1 MTAPSPRSYWLASA
15 PAFTGGAEGVVDGA
29 VDIAI
34 IGGGFTGLSAA
45 LALAKRGASVVLLE
59 KGQVVGEASGR
70 NGGQCNNGTAH
81 DYGALSARFG
91 KQVASAWYRAH
102 CDAVDTVER
111 LAREEGIDCN
121 FTRRGRVKLAAK
133 PAHYDKLM
141 RAHDVLAAEVDDHV
155 RLVPPERIREEV
167 GSDAFHGALIQTTS
181 AQIHPA
187 RFGVGL
193 AEAAVRAGAR
203 IYEQSEVTGLDRVAT
218 GWRVTTAR
226 GTVNAGQ
233 VLVATGGAPAAGP
246 FGFFRRRIVSVGS
259 FIIATQ
265 PLDDGLIDRL
275 LPGRRNYVTSKNIGN
290 YFRLTADNRLIFG
303 GRARFAISDPRSDQ
317 KSGQILEQ
325 TLGEIFPALKG
336 VGIDHMW
343 GGMVDLTADRLPRAG
358 EQDGLYYSMGYSGHG
373 VQMATHM
380 GKQMARVMSG
390 EPDANPWADLDWPSV
405 PGHFGKPWFLPL
417 VGLWYKWQD
426 MIH

>member
-1 MTAPSPRSYWLASA
+1 MSASPLSYWLASA
-15 PAFTGGAEGVVDGA
+15 PPFMGGAEGGVDGSA
-29 VDIAI
+29 DVAI

-59 KGQVVGEASGR
+59 AGQAVGEASGR

-81 DYGALSARFG
+81 DYGALSAKFG
-91 KQVASAWYRAH
+91 KRVAKAWYRAH
-102 CDAVDTVER
+102 CEAVDTVER
-111 LAREEGIDCN
+111 LARDEGIDCN
-121 FTRRGRVKLAAK
+121 FTRCGRVKLAAK
-133 PAHYDKLM
+133 PAHYDKLV
-141 RAHDVLAAEVDDHV
+141 RAHDLLAAEVDANV

-193 AEAAVRAGAR
+193 AEAAARAGAK
-203 IYEQSEVTGLDRVAT
+203 IYEGAEVTGLDRLPT
-218 GWRVTTAR
+218 GWRVTSSR
-226 GTVNAGQ
+226 GTVDAKQ
-233 VLVATGGAPAAGP
+233 VLVATGGAPAAAP

-259 FIIATQ
+259 FVVATE
-265 PLDDGLIDRL
+265 PLDDALIDRL

-290 YFRLTADNRLIFG
+290 YFRLAPDNRLIFG
-303 GRARFAISDPRSDQ
+303 GRARFAISDPRSDM
-317 KSGQILEQ
+317 KSGRILEY
-325 TLGEIFPALKG
+325 TLGAIFPALKG
-336 VGIDHMW
+336 VGIDHVW

-358 EQDGLYYSMGYSGHG
+358 ETDGLYYSMGYSGHG

-380 GKQMARVMSG
+380 GQQMARVMSG
-390 EPDANPWADLDWPSV
+390 EPDANPWANLDWPSV

-426 MIH
+426 VIH